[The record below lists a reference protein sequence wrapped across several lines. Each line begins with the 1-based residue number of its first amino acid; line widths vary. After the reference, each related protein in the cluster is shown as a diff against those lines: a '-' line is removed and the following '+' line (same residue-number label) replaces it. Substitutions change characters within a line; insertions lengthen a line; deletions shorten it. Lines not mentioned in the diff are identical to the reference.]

1 MKYSPDSCYIL
12 YARNHNLYV
21 MGNKAKGKDT
31 TAIQLTFDAEK
42 DYTFAKEFAD
52 SDTEV
57 ETIASWMKDSKKVY
71 AVREDARKVEELFLI
86 DHLAQ
91 PRPKLKTYRYD
102 MPGDK
107 EISQSQFLI
116 IDIETR
122 KITEIDIDRWP
133 DQYVDVLY
141 TDKKAEKIYF
151 ERVNRAFNEKEICV
165 IDAETGNV
173 KVLIHEADKPF
184 LVLRWQASLF

>member
-1 MKYSPDSCYIL
+1 MDE
-12 YARNHNLYV
+12 
-21 MGNKAKGKDT
+21 G
-31 TAIQLTFDAEK
+31 FEK
-42 DYTFAKEFAD
+42 
-52 SDTEV
+52 SL
-57 ETIASWMKDSKKVY
+57 

-133 DQYVDVLY
+133 RSIRGCFVY
-141 TDKKAEKIYF
+141 
-151 ERVNRAFNEKEICV
+151 R
-165 IDAETGNV
+165 
-173 KVLIHEADKPF
+173 
-184 LVLRWQASLF
+184 